1 MRIGATQGSARE
13 WGTFADGREAVRSK
27 DGRARTGLPPTP
39 PAGPRDTID
48 LRFPGGPEAATLAR
62 RALSKLRGDIDP
74 PLMETMRLLV
84 TELVANSVR
93 HTGSDNVGLKVLVGR
108 SSVLVEV
115 SDSGPGFQH
124 RPRRH
129 SDATDSG
136 WGLFLV
142 ERLAHRW
149 GVGRDGPATRV
160 WFELLRG

>member
-1 MRIGATQGSARE
+1 MQGTAWEEEFFGRGGNTVTSQERPAEHGLSAPPQ
-13 WGTFADGREAVRSK
+13 GVRDDSIALQFK
-27 DGRARTGLPPTP
+27 
-39 PAGPRDTID
+39 
-48 LRFPGGPEAATLAR
+48 GGPEAATMAR
-62 RALSKLRGDIDP
+62 RALGKLRGDLDP

-84 TELVANSVR
+84 TELVANAVR
-93 HTGSDNVGLKVLVGR
+93 HTGTENVGLKVAVGR
-108 SSVLVEV
+108 SAVLVEV

-124 RPRRH
+124 RPRRR
-129 SDATDSG
+129 SANDESG